1 MTLQTVAPPRR
12 PRRRRPARLAAMT
25 ALAAGAALAG
35 GLSAPDRADAAA
47 CSSFANMTVG
57 AGGGIAGI
65 PVTGVDCLDVGNG
78 EVEIDNP
85 RFLSAQAVEIRGKMV
100 LSLDRT
106 EMRQKTAGLPL
117 VAAVKN
123 SGDDFVPFIAG
134 TLAVRRG
141 ELCDLSNTLPGTGG
155 PGQPGFGVLTPEG
168 LPLDLRTGDESRLVL
183 QQANCRQAVILDVTE
198 PALKTVA
205 KLLKFSLDTKLSTP
219 GGTSV
224 RIPTAFGLDEARG
237 GRIFGVLGMRIPLPV
252 GSSAV
257 VAGTGVEVSRLEGLK
272 PTNVTLIYN
281 GKFPL
286 FPGVKLANPGVT
298 IDPVGNRYGAG
309 LLLLLPG
316 NFAVGGTFNLE
327 EGAFKQLGAD
337 VRLPAPGLF
346 LGPTLGGTTLESF
359 GATFTRGGAA
369 RPGVLGT
376 LASSTAGRFDGRAS
390 LSLGPIIVTPAGSI
404 SALVA
409 DIDMTISGP
418 AIQFKGS
425 AEALGRLLKLGD
437 ARILL
442 AANPFRVEAEANVAF
457 PSTNAAIVRGR
468 MFMGITGSAFTAL
481 GTVVF
486 QIPEPVPVVGGQVLG
501 GVSAIASD
509 RAIGGVITVD
519 PPVIKPLT
527 IGAAFVRPLGSGGFE
542 IIRSITPFITVQP
555 QPLSLNERVSGQAAK
570 GANAVGDV
578 AFDVATLTG
587 QSLIEVGGATKSVS
601 IIGPDGKR
609 VKTYALPSGGAG
621 VNLAVAGLKAGR
633 HIARGTG
640 ITSVS
645 VSSIDATPYLDPAE
659 GYGTRA
665 RPPVTAGQTVNVCWN
680 IPHAPAGAQVDLF
693 EDQNGFAATGRDIA
707 RDLPAAGCF
716 DVPTAGLEPGKHW
729 VYGVVHAGDAPLSA
743 RYWPIAITVKDPGRA
758 KAPTGLRAK
767 RTTDGALVT
776 WKKVPG
782 VSGYVVTAT
791 PVDPQDAPV
800 TKVTV
805 PILAKPQATLSLRG
819 AARWHVSVQSVGLD
833 DRVGNISKEITT
845 GALEPVVLAGTPN
858 GTPQVGKPW
867 AFQLELDNVRSLK
880 VLASP
885 KGTKLN
891 RRTGLLTWTPK
902 AAAGRAAPQKLKV
915 RACGSA
921 RRCITQEWYLS
932 AYGTGFAPAGPA
944 RGFEVLDSVVTPGE
958 TIELRAQGIDQA
970 VKVRIDGRRVK
981 ARVLDEQTV
990 SVTLPKRLAAGP
1002 HDVSLRIGQDLEETL
1017 SGALVVLN

>member
-1 MTLQTVAPPRR
+1 MTLQTEAPPRR
-12 PRRRRPARLAAMT
+12 PRRRRPARLAALT

-35 GLSAPDRADAAA
+35 GFSAPERADAAA

-57 AGGGIAGI
+57 TASTTTI
-65 PVTGVDCLDVGNG
+65 PVTGADCVDVGNG
-78 EVEIDNP
+78 EVEIDTP
-85 RFLSAQAVEIRGKMV
+85 RLLSSQAIEIRGTMI
-100 LSLDRT
+100 LNLDRT
-106 EMRQKTAGLPL
+106 ILRQKTAGLPL
-117 VAAVKN
+117 LAAIKN
-123 SGDDFVPFIAG
+123 SAGDYQPFVAG
-134 TLAVRRG
+134 TLTVEEG
-141 ELCDLSNTLPGTGG
+141 GICDVVAAPGSGLNT
-155 PGQPGFGVLTPEG
+155 VVTPEG
-168 LPLDLRTGDESRLVL
+168 LPLDLRTNDEARLVL
-183 QQANCRQAVILDVTE
+183 QQTNCRDAIGLDVRQ

-205 KLLKFSLDTKLSTP
+205 KLLKFNLSTKLQTP
-219 GGTSV
+219 GGTVAS
-224 RIPTAFGLDEARG
+224 IPSFFGLDELRG
-237 GRIFGVLGMRIPLPV
+237 GRVFGTLGMVVPLPI
-252 GSSAV
+252 GDGKSLV
-257 VAGTGVEVSRLEGLK
+257 VETGMEVSRLEGLR
-272 PTNVTLIYN
+272 PTSVSATYA
-281 GKFPL
+281 GKFPV
-286 FPGVKLANPGVT
+286 FPGLKVANPGVT
-298 IDPVGNRYGAG
+298 IDPVDNRYGAG
-309 LLLLLPG
+309 ALFLLPG
-316 NFAVGGTFNLE
+316 DFAVGGTFNLQN
-327 EGAFKQLGAD
+327 GAFQTLGAD

-359 GATFTRGGAA
+359 GATLTRTGSGL
-369 RPGVLGT
+369 RPGVAGT
-376 LASSTAGRFDGRAS
+376 NTASSIRLDGRAS
-390 LSLGPIIVTPAGSI
+390 LSLGPVIVTPAGSI

-409 DIDMTISGP
+409 DINMTVSGP
-418 AIQFKGS
+418 AIQFNGS

-442 AANPFRVEAEANVAF
+442 SAKPFRVEAEANVAF
-457 PSTNAAIVRGR
+457 PSTQAAIVRGR
-468 MFMGITGSAFTAL
+468 MFMGINGSAFTAL

-486 QIPEPVPVVGGQVLG
+486 QIPEPVPVVGGQTLA

-509 RAIGGVITVD
+509 KAIGGVITVD

-527 IGAAFVRPLGSGGFE
+527 IGAAFVRPLGSGGFQ

-555 QPLSLNERVSGQAAK
+555 QPLSLNERTGDQGAK
-570 GANAVGDV
+570 GATAVGDV

-587 QSLIEVGGATKSVS
+587 QSLIEVGGTAKSVS

-609 VKTYALPSGGAG
+609 VKTYALPTGGVG
-621 VNLAVAGLKAGR
+621 VNLAVSGLKAGR

-640 ITSVS
+640 ITSVT
-645 VSSIDATPYLDPAE
+645 VSSIDAAPYLDPAE

-707 RDLPAAGCF
+707 KDLPAAGCF

-758 KAPTGLRAK
+758 KAPTRLRSK
-767 RTTDGALVT
+767 RTRDGALVT

-791 PVDPQDAPV
+791 PVDPQDAPAV
-800 TKVTV
+800 KVTV
-805 PILAKPQATLSLRG
+805 PILAKPEANLSLRG

-858 GTPQVGKPW
+858 GTPQVGEPW

-915 RACGSA
+915 RACGTA

-1017 SGALVVLN
+1017 SGAVVVLK

>member
-1 MTLQTVAPPRR
+1 VTLQTVAPPRR

-35 GLSAPDRADAAA
+35 GLSAPERADAAA

-57 AGGGIAGI
+57 FVSGATF
-65 PVTGVDCLDVGNG
+65 PVTGADCLDVGNG
-78 EVEIDNP
+78 EVEIDTP
-85 RFLSAQAVEIRGKMV
+85 RLLSSQAVEIRGKMV
-100 LSLDRT
+100 LNVDRT
-106 EMRQKTAGLPL
+106 SLRQKTAGLPL

-123 SGDDFVPFIAG
+123 SAGDYQPFIAG
-134 TLAVRRG
+134 TVTVTAG
-141 ELCDLSNTLPGTGG
+141 GICDAAAAPAQGLNT
-155 PGQPGFGVLTPEG
+155 VVTPEG
-168 LPLDLRTGDESRLVL
+168 LPLDLRTNDEARLIL
-183 QQANCRQAVILDVTE
+183 QQTNCRDAIGLEVKQ

-205 KLLKFSLDTKLSTP
+205 KLLKFDLSPTLKTP

-224 RIPTAFGLDEARG
+224 AIPNFFGLDELRG
-237 GRIFGVLGMRIPLPV
+237 GRVFGTVGMFVPLPI
-252 GSSAV
+252 GDGKSLV
-257 VAGTGVEVSRLEGLK
+257 VATGIEVSRLEGLK
-272 PTNVTLIYN
+272 PTSLTATYA
-281 GKFPL
+281 GKFPV
-286 FPGVKLANPGVT
+286 FPGLKIANPGVT
-298 IDPVGNRYGAG
+298 IDPTDNRYGAG
-309 LLLLLPG
+309 ALFLLPG
-316 NFAVGGTFNLE
+316 DFAVGGTFNLQD
-327 EGAFKQLGAD
+327 GAFQKLGAD

-359 GATFTRGGAA
+359 GATLTRTGSGV
-369 RPGVLGT
+369 RPGVAGT
-376 LASSTAGRFDGRAS
+376 NTGGSIRLDGRAS
-390 LSLGPIIVTPAGSI
+390 LSLGPVIVTPAGSI

-409 DIDMTISGP
+409 DINMTVNGP
-418 AIQFKGS
+418 AIQFQGS
-425 AEALGRLLKLGD
+425 AEALGRLLKLGE

-442 AANPFRVEAEANVAF
+442 SAKPFRVEAEANVAF
-457 PSTNAAIVRGR
+457 PSTQAAIVRGR

-486 QIPEPVPVVGGQVLG
+486 QIPEPVPVIGGQVLG

-542 IIRSITPFITVQP
+542 VIRSITPFITVQP
-555 QPLSLNERVSGQAAK
+555 QPLSLTERTTGAAAK
-570 GANAVGDV
+570 RATAVGDV
-578 AFDVATLTG
+578 AFDVTAAAG
-587 QSLIEVGGATKSVS
+587 QSLIEIAGTAKTAS
-601 IIGPDGKR
+601 IIGPDGRR
-609 VKTYALPSGGAG
+609 VKTFALPLGGAG
-621 VNLAVAGLKAGR
+621 LNLAVAGLKPGR

-640 ITSVS
+640 ITSVT
-645 VSSIDATPYLDPAE
+645 VSSIDAAPYLDPAP

-665 RPPVTAGQTVNVCWN
+665 RPPVVAGQPVNVCWDIKN
-680 IPHAPAGAQVDLF
+680 APAGTLVDLF

-707 RDLPAAGCF
+707 KDLPATGCF

-729 VYGVVHAGDAPLSA
+729 VYGVVHAGDANLSA
-743 RYWPIAITVKDPGRA
+743 RYWPIAITVRDPGRA

-767 RTTDGALVT
+767 RTRDGAVVA

-791 PVDPQDAPV
+791 PIDPQDAPAS
-800 TKVTV
+800 KVTV

-819 AARWHVSVQSVGLD
+819 ADRWHVSVQSVGLD

-845 GALEPVVLAGTPN
+845 GALEPVVLAGSPN

-944 RGFEVLDSVVTPGE
+944 RGFEVLDSAVTPGE

-970 VKVRIDGRRVK
+970 VRVRIDGRRVK

-990 SVTLPKRLAAGP
+990 SVTLPKRLATGP

-1017 SGALVVLN
+1017 SGAVVVLR